1 MRAPTSAHKI
11 GPLLVSAWA
20 LVVIAGAGGCGSSAP
35 LTPSIDDAGVTGS
48 DGGGDSGAGDS
59 DGSVGAGGVTEAVA
73 RRKLMAAPVMDR
85 ARRCWCRQ
93 AAACARTC

>member
-35 LTPSIDDAGVTGS
+35 LTPSIDDAGS
-48 DGGGDSGAGDS
+48 DRFGWRGRF
-59 DGSVGAGGVTEAVA
+59 
-73 RRKLMAAPVMDR
+73 RRG
-85 ARRCWCRQ
+85 
-93 AAACARTC
+93 